1 MLIGFFLNLRRY
13 QLPVSITE
21 LLSLLEALQQ
31 RLVYANLD
39 EFYFLARTCLIKD
52 EKHFDKFDRAFAAY
66 FKDLET
72 LDDILEQM
80 IPEDWLRAEFL
91 KQLSDE
97 ERAKIQSMGGLEK
110 MLEEFKKRL
119 EEQKKRHSGG
129 NKWIGTGGTS
139 PFGNSGYHPSGI
151 RVGGESRNKS
161 ASKVWEKRQ
170 FRNLDDS
177 ISLGTRNIQVAL
189 RKLRKFART
198 GAAEELD
205 LNDTIRSTARNAG
218 LLDIKM
224 VAERHNAVKV
234 LIFFDVGGSMDPY
247 VKQCEELFS
256 ACRSE
261 FKHLE
266 YFYFH
271 NFIYEHVWK
280 DNARRY
286 SESTPLVEVLR
297 TYGKDYKVIFVGD
310 AAMAPYEITSRFGS
324 VEHMNEEPGAAWIQ
338 RVTNTYEKLV
348 WLNPTS
354 EEYWPYT
361 ASIGM
366 AQRLVNGHMYPMTI
380 EGLDK
385 AITYLVKGR

>member
-13 QLPVSITE
+13 DLPVSITE

-39 EFYFLARTCLIKD
+39 DFYFLARTCMVKD

-66 FKDLET
+66 FKDLES

-80 IPEDWLRAEFL
+80 IPEDWLRAEFM
-91 KQLSDE
+91 KQLSE
-97 ERAKIQSMGGLEK
+97 EEKAKIESMGGLEK

-119 EEQKKRHSGG
+119 EEQKKKHSGG

-139 PFGNSGYHPSGI
+139 PFGNSGYHPGGI
-151 RVGGESRNKS
+151 RVGGQSRNKS

-170 FRNLDDS
+170 YRNLDDS
-177 ISLGTRNIQVAL
+177 VSLGTRNIQVAL
-189 RKLRKFART
+189 RKLRKFARS

-205 LNDTIRSTARNAG
+205 LDNTIRSTARNAG

-224 VAERHNAVKV
+224 VPERHNAVKV

-280 DNARRY
+280 DNQRRY

-310 AAMAPYEITSRFGS
+310 AAMAPYEISSRFGS
-324 VEHMNEEPGAAWIQ
+324 VEHMNEEPGAAWMQ
-338 RVTNTYEKLV
+338 RVTGTYDKLV
-348 WLNPTS
+348 WLNPTG
-354 EEYWPYT
+354 EEYWQYT
-361 ASIGM
+361 SSVGM
-366 AQRLVNGHMYPMTI
+366 VQQLVSDQMYPMTI

-385 AITYLVKGR
+385 AIAYLVKGR

>member
-21 LLSLLEALQQ
+21 LLSLLEAIQQ

-97 ERAKIQSMGGLEK
+97 EKAKIESMGGLEK

-119 EEQKKRHSGG
+119 EEQKERHSGG

-139 PFGNSGYHPSGI
+139 PFGNSGYHPGGI

-224 VAERHNAVKV
+224 VPERHNAVKV

-280 DNARRY
+280 DNVRRY

-310 AAMAPYEITSRFGS
+310 AAMAPYEITSRYGS
-324 VEHMNEEPGAAWIQ
+324 VEHMNEEPGAAWMQ

-348 WLNPTS
+348 WLNPTA
-354 EEYWPYT
+354 EEYWQYT
-361 ASIGM
+361 GSIGLT
-366 AQRLVNGHMYPMTI
+366 QRLVNGHMYPMTI
-380 EGLDK
+380 EGLDR
-385 AITYLVKGR
+385 AIAYLVKGR

>member
-1 MLIGFFLNLRRY
+1 MLIGFFLNLRRHS
-13 QLPVSITE
+13 LPVSITE

-66 FKDLET
+66 FKELET

-80 IPEDWLRAEFL
+80 IPEDWLRAEFM
-91 KQLSDE
+91 KQLSE
-97 ERAKIQSMGGLEK
+97 EEKAKIESMGGLEK
-110 MLEEFKKRL
+110 LLEEFKKRL
-119 EEQKKRHSGG
+119 EEQKERHSGG

-139 PFGNSGYHPSGI
+139 PFGNSGYHPGGI
-151 RVGGESRNKS
+151 RVGSKSRNKS

-224 VAERHNAVKV
+224 VPERHNAVKV

-280 DNARRY
+280 DNHRRY

-310 AAMAPYEITSRFGS
+310 ASMAPYEITSRFGS
-324 VEHMNEEPGAAWIQ
+324 VEHMNEEPGAAWME
-338 RVTNTYEKLV
+338 RVTNVYDKLI
-348 WLNPTS
+348 WLNPTA
-354 EEYWPYT
+354 EEYWQYT
-361 ASIGM
+361 ASIGV
-366 AQRLVNGHMYPMTI
+366 ARKLVDGHMYPMTI
-380 EGLDK
+380 EGLDR
-385 AITYLVKGR
+385 AIAYLVKGR

>member
-1 MLIGFFLNLRRY
+1 MLIGFFLNLRRH

-39 EFYFLARTCLIKD
+39 DFYFLARTCLVKD

-66 FKDLET
+66 FKDLES

-80 IPEDWLRAEFL
+80 IPEDWLRAEFM

-97 ERAKIQSMGGLEK
+97 EKAKIESMGGLEK

-139 PFGNSGYHPSGI
+139 PFGNSGYHPDGI
-151 RVGGESRNKS
+151 RVGGKSRNKS

-177 ISLGTRNIQVAL
+177 VSLGTRNIQVAL
-189 RKLRKFART
+189 RKLRKFARS

-205 LNDTIRSTARNAG
+205 LDSTISSTARNAG
-218 LLDIKM
+218 LLDIQM
-224 VAERHNAVKV
+224 VPERHNAVKV

-271 NFIYEHVWK
+271 NFVYEHVWK
-280 DNARRY
+280 DNQRRY

-310 AAMAPYEITSRFGS
+310 AAMAPYEITSRYGS
-324 VEHMNEEPGAAWIQ
+324 VEHMNEEPGAAWMQ
-338 RVTNTYEKLV
+338 RVTDTYEKLV
-348 WLNPTS
+348 WLNPTG
-354 EEYWPYT
+354 EEYWQYT
-361 ASIGM
+361 ASTAM
-366 AQRLVNGHMYPMTI
+366 TQKLVNGQMYPMTI
-380 EGLDK
+380 EGLDR
-385 AITYLVKGR
+385 AIAYLVKGR